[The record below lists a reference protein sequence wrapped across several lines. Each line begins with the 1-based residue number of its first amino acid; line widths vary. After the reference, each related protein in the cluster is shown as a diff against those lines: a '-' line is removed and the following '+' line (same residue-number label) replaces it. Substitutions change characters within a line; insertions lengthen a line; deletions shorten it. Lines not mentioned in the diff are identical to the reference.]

1 MAEGDIYLGIDSDE
15 DLISTHA
22 KEVLREFEEIGRSGR
37 TASGRLVKDIV
48 SRKYKF
54 SILYGYINQ
63 AVFNIIIEKY
73 GLDEGLNLR
82 MYISESEWF
91 TNFDGNCPVVR
102 ILPFGTTDF
111 MPGRSTKLYR
121 GSSIVFEEV

>member
-22 KEVLREFEEIGRSGR
+22 KEVTREFEEIGRTGR

-54 SILYGYINQ
+54 SILYEYINQ
-63 AVFNIIIEKY
+63 AVFDVIMEKY
-73 GLDEGLNLR
+73 GFNEGLNLR
-82 MYISESEWF
+82 MYISESDFF
-91 TNFDGNCPVVR
+91 TNFDGNCPIVR
-102 ILPFGTTDF
+102 ILPFATTDF
-111 MPGRSTKLYR
+111 ITGRSTKLYR
-121 GSSIVFEEV
+121 GSSIIFEEV